1 MTKTRGQLI
10 SMLQSMKSTP
20 NGNAIKH
27 IKYEDIN
34 AICDYLSTDKNTL
47 KSLVE
52 KASPKKIIY
61 DKGYNGERLF
71 FCPNCN
77 KSMPKCSFFA
87 QYRYPYC
94 PYCGQS
100 VDWSE
105 WFSD

>member
-1 MTKTRGQLI
+1 M
-10 SMLQSMKSTP
+10 
-20 NGNAIKH
+20 N
-27 IKYEDIN
+27 KYEKAFNHLREHASFDTVDEIIDI
-34 AICDYLSTDKNTL
+34 KE
-47 KSLVE
+47 LVE
-52 KASPKKIIY
+52 KATPKKIIY

-77 KSMPKCSFFA
+77 KSMPKSSFFN